1 MSNTERDL
9 GATPKRTKGAKDA
22 RVMTSQFGD
31 TGYLTLLRPEVLERL
46 MARRKGKMKHG

>member
-22 RVMTSQFGD
+22 RIMTSQFVD
-31 TGYLTLLRPEVLERL
+31 TGYLALLRPEVLERFL
-46 MARRKGKMKHG
+46 ASRRKSKKS